1 VSGQPDG
8 GTSIH
13 INPRMPR
20 HPHAG
25 TAAGDQPGRDMRSA
39 ECRRAPFEGTK
50 IMSKGRNAGNG
61 ETKVGIKVGQ
71 TGDVY
76 YSRRY
81 GGIDMHVSSLGG
93 LLAVATEE
101 GGPRPADRIDIDH
114 LKRSGDAVA
123 FEGIVPDGG
132 AGEGPIRCVDIIAMQ
147 PSQKA
152 INVSETTTLMPPI
165 EPEEAGERHGPPSPQ
180 EQADQIASTFALEAV
195 VHDFLSV
202 RCAYEYYREAIKDL
216 NRHHRAARIEPLS
229 AEDFDRLVAVARF
242 IVEVEHGPNVGS
254 TMH

>member
-1 VSGQPDG
+1 
-8 GTSIH
+8 
-13 INPRMPR
+13 
-20 HPHAG
+20 
-25 TAAGDQPGRDMRSA
+25 
-39 ECRRAPFEGTK
+39 
-50 IMSKGRNAGNG
+50 MSKGRNAGKG

-81 GGIDMHVSSLGG
+81 GGIDMHVGG
-93 LLAVATEE
+93 NGALLAVATDD
-101 GGPRPADRIDIDH
+101 GPRPAGRIDIDH

-123 FEGIVPDGG
+123 FEGVVPDGG
-132 AGEGPIRCVDIIAMQ
+132 TGDGPIRRVDVITMQ
-147 PSQKA
+147 PSPNA
-152 INVSETTTLMPPI
+152 VDVSEMTTSMPPI
-165 EPEEAGERHGPPSPQ
+165 ESAGHGGRYGPDSPE
-180 EQADQIASTFALEAV
+180 EQADHIASTFAFEAV

-229 AEDFDRLVAVARF
+229 AEDFDRLYAVARF
-242 IVEVEHGPNVGS
+242 IMEGKDGRPVGS

>member
-1 VSGQPDG
+1 
-8 GTSIH
+8 
-13 INPRMPR
+13 
-20 HPHAG
+20 
-25 TAAGDQPGRDMRSA
+25 
-39 ECRRAPFEGTK
+39 
-50 IMSKGRNAGNG
+50 MSKGRNADKG
-61 ETKVGIKVGQ
+61 EKKLGIKVGQ

-76 YSRRY
+76 YSRCY
-81 GGIDMHVSSLGG
+81 GGIDMHVSSHGG

-101 GGPRPADRIDIDH
+101 GGPRPAGRIDIDH

-123 FEGIVPDGG
+123 FEGVVPDGG
-132 AGEGPIRCVDIIAMQ
+132 TGDGPIRCVDVITMQ
-147 PSQKA
+147 PSPKA
-152 INVSETTTLMPPI
+152 VDVSEMTTSMPPI
-165 EPEEAGERHGPPSPQ
+165 KSAGEGERYGPASPQ

-229 AEDFDRLVAVARF
+229 AGHFDRLVAVARF
-242 IVEVEHGPNVGS
+242 IMEVESDPPVGA